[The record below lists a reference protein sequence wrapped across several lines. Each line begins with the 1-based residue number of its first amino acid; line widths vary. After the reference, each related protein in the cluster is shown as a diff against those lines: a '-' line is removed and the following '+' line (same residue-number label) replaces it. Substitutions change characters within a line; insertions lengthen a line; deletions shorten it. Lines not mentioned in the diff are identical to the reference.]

1 MSFKF
6 LGMFTMTF
14 GYIIFNIGGLLE
26 VCVNNTEILKFISL
40 SSFGFLQQGLL
51 WWLPTLLIEI
61 WLQAFIEECK
71 LTESVKQNGEYFV
84 DTFEKL
90 ESSLK
95 NFLLFFYSASQI
107 YAVVATFLSFS
118 TFLMNTSIEL
128 PSILSLFGLL
138 VSIFR

>member
-1 MSFKF
+1 MI
-6 LGMFTMTF
+6 F
-14 GYIIFNIGGLLE
+14 GYIIFNIGGLLNA
-26 VCVNNTEILKFISL
+26 CVNKTEILKFVLL
-40 SSFGFLQQGLL
+40 SSFGYIQQGLL

-61 WLQAFIEECK
+61 WLQAFIDKCK
-71 LTESVKQNGEYFV
+71 VTVKSVNQNGEDFV
-84 DTFEKL
+84 DTFEKF

-95 NFLLFFYSASQI
+95 NFFLFFYSASQI

-138 VSIFR
+138 LSIVR

>member
-1 MSFKF
+1 MF

-51 WWLPTLLIEI
+51 WWLPTLIIEI

-71 LTESVKQNGEYFV
+71 VTDTAVRYVRFCHIICPEVGDMSQYSVVIPEPGGGV
-84 DTFEKL
+84 
-90 ESSLK
+90 
-95 NFLLFFYSASQI
+95 SQI
-107 YAVVATFLSFS
+107 K
-118 TFLMNTSIEL
+118 
-128 PSILSLFGLL
+128 
-138 VSIFR
+138 

>member
-1 MSFKF
+1 
-6 LGMFTMTF
+6 MTF

-71 LTESVKQNGEYFV
+71 VTESVKQNGEYFV

-95 NFLLFFYSASQI
+95 NFFLFFYSSSQI
-107 YAVVATFLSFS
+107 YSIVATFLSFS
-118 TFLMNTSIEL
+118 SFLTNISFEFPKL
-128 PSILSLFGLL
+128 LSLFGLML
-138 VSIFR
+138 SVTR